1 MKLVPNLLDDTYI
14 KPIDDSKMFYIT
26 NDGNVWS
33 TNTKYGYWW
42 EREGSNE

>member
-26 NDGNVWS
+26 NDGNVW
-33 TNTKYGYWW
+33 W

>member
-26 NDGNVWS
+26 MMAMFGQQIQINGLQNI
-33 TNTKYGYWW
+33 
-42 EREGSNE
+42 